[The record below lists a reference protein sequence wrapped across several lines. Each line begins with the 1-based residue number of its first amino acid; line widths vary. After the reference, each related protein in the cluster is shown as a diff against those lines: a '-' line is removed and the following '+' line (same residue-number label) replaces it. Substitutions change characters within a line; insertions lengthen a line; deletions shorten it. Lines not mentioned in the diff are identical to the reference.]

1 MPSASSTSATAD
13 DDILCEEQ
21 SPAPLS
27 TDPPVPST
35 SLSTSV
41 EVADAA
47 KASKDATC
55 FFGNVEKLYRLFS
68 GSSQRWAILQKY
80 GDVTLKSWSETRW
93 ESRVNSIEPL
103 RYQAGKETSTQAD
116 IEAQISLPSTPRLI
130 MLDESPVTM
139 DKPVCFIDTDSDGKL
154 CVQQSA
160 LQILQQIQQPVVVVA
175 VVGLYRTG
183 KSYLMNRLAGK
194 QTGFALGST
203 IESKT
208 KGIWIWCVPHP
219 NEAGTTLVLL
229 DTEGF
234 GDVKKGDR
242 KHDTNIFCLAV
253 LLSSTL
259 VYNSRGTIDDNAIM
273 ELQYVTELT
282 ECIKV
287 KSSDKDADDSS
298 EFVKFFPSF
307 IWAVRDF
314 TLELKVDGKDVT
326 EDEYLD
332 FALKLEHGTSRRVME
347 YNLPRECIQ
356 KFFPSR
362 KCFTFPFPTA
372 PEKMSCLES
381 LDVAAI
387 SSEFLKVTDH
397 FCKFVFHDSSVKR
410 LKDGHTVTGRVLG
423 HLAKTYVDTISSGS
437 VPCLENAVIA
447 MAVIENEAAVK
458 KGLQVYQSGMEKLKE
473 SFPLELKDVSSE
485 HQHLSSTATQAFM
498 KRSFKD
504 IDGKYLKSLEEKIN
518 ELFDGYLCQNEQAS
532 KKLCED
538 LLSSLSAPM
547 MENLKQGFY
556 AKPGGYDL
564 FCKDLEDIVNKY
576 NSQTNKEVKAE
587 EVLEEFL
594 KQKSVDSKV
603 ILQADK
609 KLSKKEKQLKEQNEK
624 AVLLHQEIKAKE
636 EKQRQLE
643 EKMEAERQSN
653 EERMRQMKEKMDEEM
668 RLQREEAERAM
679 DSKLREQA
687 DLMQKGFNEKADR
700 MKQEIEEFKKQSTEA
715 ETNRAKEFAAILEN
729 ANRGH
734 EERMDLMM
742 QNHREQMMA
751 IQEMNPLNRCCIL

>member
-1 MPSASSTSATAD
+1 MSRFVSVSPLVNDGRQSNTIPVKKEASAS
-13 DDILCEEQ
+13 
-21 SPAPLS
+21 LS
-27 TDPPVPST
+27 
-35 SLSTSV
+35 
-41 EVADAA
+41 
-47 KASKDATC
+47 
-55 FFGNVEKLYRLFS
+55 
-68 GSSQRWAILQKY
+68 
-80 GDVTLKSWSETRW
+80 
-93 ESRVNSIEPL
+93 
-103 RYQAGKETSTQAD
+103 
-116 IEAQISLPSTPRLI
+116 
-130 MLDESPVTM
+130 DESPVTM

-208 KGIWIWCVPHP
+208 KGIWMWCVPHP
-219 NEAGTTLVLL
+219 TKAGTTLVLL

-234 GDVKKGDR
+234 GDVKKGDP

-259 VYNSRGTIDDNAIM
+259 VYNSRGTIDNKAIM
-273 ELQYVTELT
+273 ELQFVTELT

-287 KSSDKDADDSS
+287 KSSDEDADDST

-314 TLELKVDGKDVT
+314 TLERKIDGKDVT

-347 YNLPRECIQ
+347 YNFPRECIQ

-372 PEKMSCLES
+372 PEKMSCLGS
-381 LDVAAI
+381 LDSADI
-387 SSEFLKVTDH
+387 SSEFLKVTDR
-397 FCKFVFHDSSVKR
+397 FCKFVFNDSSVKR
-410 LKDGHTVTGRVLG
+410 LKEGYTVTGRVLG

-458 KGLQVYQSGMEKLKE
+458 VGLQVYQSGMEKLKD
-473 SFPLELKDVSSE
+473 SFPLELKAVSSK
-485 HQHLSSTATQAFM
+485 HQDLSSTATQAFM
-498 KRSFKD
+498 KRSFRD
-504 IDGKYLKSLEEKIN
+504 TEGEYLKSLEEKIN
-518 ELFDGYLCQNEQAS
+518 ELFNGYLCQNEQAS
-532 KKLCED
+532 KRRCED

-547 MENLKQGFY
+547 MEKLKQGLY
-556 AKPGGYDL
+556 AKPGGHDL
-564 FCKDLEDIVNKY
+564 FCKDLEDIGKKY
-576 NSQTNKEVKAE
+576 NSQANKEVKAE
-587 EVLEEFL
+587 EVLDEFL

-609 KLSKKEKQLKEQNEK
+609 KLTEKEKQIKEQNEK
-624 AVLLHQEIKAKE
+624 AVLLEQEIKTNK

-643 EKMEAERQSN
+643 EKMDTERQSN

-668 RLQREEAERAM
+668 RLLKEEAERAM
-679 DSKLREQA
+679 DSKLKEQA
-687 DLMQKGFNEKADR
+687 DLLKTGFNEKAE
-700 MKQEIEEFKKQSTEA
+700 MMSQEIEEFKKRSTEA
-715 ETNRAKEFAAILEN
+715 ETNRAKEFAATLEN

-734 EERMDLMM
+734 EETMDLMM
-742 QNHREQMMA
+742 QNHREQMME
-751 IQEMNPLNRCCIL
+751 IQEKNPLNGCCIM

>member
-1 MPSASSTSATAD
+1 MSHESVSPLVNDGRQSNTIPVKREASAS
-13 DDILCEEQ
+13 L
-21 SPAPLS
+21 
-27 TDPPVPST
+27 
-35 SLSTSV
+35 
-41 EVADAA
+41 
-47 KASKDATC
+47 
-55 FFGNVEKLYRLFS
+55 
-68 GSSQRWAILQKY
+68 
-80 GDVTLKSWSETRW
+80 
-93 ESRVNSIEPL
+93 
-103 RYQAGKETSTQAD
+103 
-116 IEAQISLPSTPRLI
+116 
-130 MLDESPVTM
+130 
-139 DKPVCFIDTDSDGKL
+139 SDGKL

-208 KGIWIWCVPHP
+208 KGIWMWCVPHP
-219 NEAGTTLVLL
+219 TEAGTTLVLL
-229 DTEGF
+229 DTEGL
-234 GDVKKGDR
+234 GDVDKGDP

-259 VYNSRGTIDDNAIM
+259 VYNSRGTIDNKAIM

-332 FALKLEHGTSRRVME
+332 FALKLKHGTSRRVME
-347 YNLPRECIQ
+347 YNFPRECIQ

-381 LDVAAI
+381 LDSADI

-397 FCKFVFHDSSVKR
+397 FCKFVFNDSSVKR
-410 LKDGHTVTGRVLG
+410 LKDGYTVTGRVLG

-447 MAVIENEAAVK
+447 MAMIENEAAVK
-458 KGLQVYQSGMEKLKE
+458 VGLQVYQSGMEKLKD
-473 SFPLELKDVSSE
+473 SFPLELKDVSSK
-485 HQHLSSTATQAFM
+485 HQDLSSTATQAFM
-498 KRSFKD
+498 KRSFRD
-504 IDGKYLKSLEEKIN
+504 TDGKYLKSLEEKIN
-518 ELFDGYLCQNEQAS
+518 ELFNGYLCQNEQAS
-532 KKLCED
+532 KRRCED

-556 AKPGGYDL
+556 AKP
-564 FCKDLEDIVNKY
+564 E
-576 NSQTNKEVKAE
+576 
-587 EVLEEFL
+587 
-594 KQKSVDSKV
+594 QK
-603 ILQADK
+603 
-609 KLSKKEKQLKEQNEK
+609 EK
-624 AVLLHQEIKAKE
+624 AVLLDQEIKAKE

-700 MKQEIEEFKKQSTEA
+700 MKQEIEEFKKRSTEA
-715 ETNRAKEFAAILEN
+715 ETNRAKEFALILEN
-729 ANRGH
+729 ANRRH
-734 EERMDLMM
+734 EETMDLMM

-751 IQEMNPLNRCCIL
+751 IQEKNPLNGCCIM